1 VEVVGNSVNR
11 VDAIDKVTG
20 KAKYPA
26 DFQFADQ
33 LTMKVLFAHRP
44 HALIHSID
52 IEKAL
57 AIPGVITV
65 LTAKDVPNNEYGL
78 SIFDQPV
85 LCGPG
90 SNKPYADRV
99 RFEGD
104 QVALVIAENELIA
117 NQALKAIEVEYE
129 DLPITT
135 TLDEALSED
144 AFIIHPD
151 VESNVFI
158 IM

>member
-1 VEVVGNSVNR
+1 MSAVGSSINR
-11 VDAIDKVTG
+11 VDAIAKVTG
-20 KAKYPA
+20 RAKYPG
-26 DFQFADQ
+26 DFHFADE

-57 AIPGVITV
+57 AIPGVITI

-90 SNKPYADRV
+90 SDKPYADRV

-104 QVALVIAENELIA
+104 QVALVIAENEAIA
-117 NQALKAIEVEYE
+117 KQAIWR
-129 DLPITT
+129 
-135 TLDEALSED
+135 
-144 AFIIHPD
+144 
-151 VESNVFI
+151 N
-158 IM
+158 